1 MMELGIA
8 TLMMLPLI
16 AGGICFVLSAK
27 VTKDIGKE

>member
-16 AGGICFVLSAK
+16 AGGICFVLSAR
-27 VTKDIGKE
+27 VTADIGKE